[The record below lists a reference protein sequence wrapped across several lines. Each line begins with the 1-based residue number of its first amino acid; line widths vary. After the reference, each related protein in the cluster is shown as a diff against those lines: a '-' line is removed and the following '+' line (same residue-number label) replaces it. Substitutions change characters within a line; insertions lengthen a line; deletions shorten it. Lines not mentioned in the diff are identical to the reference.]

1 MAGPE
6 EQQLIT
12 REESIEDIKAHF
24 AREGIHFGTTIDPES
39 VRKPIVHYELIE
51 DPLDALKMGLM
62 NIERQLEQTREGFA
76 AEFLSNV
83 PSAATVLYYSVKF
96 SLEIINNGTVSA
108 DFLGQMQS
116 FMALGSTI
124 CGSVVAGTI
133 WKDLRREQDRFDELL
148 TILYTYEQSPRGRQD
163 YARLIK
169 NIHDL
174 TFELEALEKI
184 APEEFDHKKYM
195 DSAKARAEE
204 EKDFLHRLEKV
215 GYNLKTINPVKFGS
229 LEYWKRE
236 TRIFNERLLLTK
248 KIIGNTFNTI
258 KGYISF
264 GSEFS
269 NLLRAYAKAADN
281 IATLNDRRPEMKG
294 YIRFSKQYKKEHK
307 DKSLSHTS
315 KTAYKTLSSSEE
327 ADHINFEKGE
337 AVRRTRWKAA
347 MMNLEMWFCFF
358 EGAQG
363 ITRLGMSGYEV
374 FLSLKDDIGNIASA
388 LSNAGQGISHI
399 FSGAAGARAIQELC
413 DAFSDEFEK
422 IDSIRSLEAK
432 EVALINENERAA
444 KRQAMRDLQI
454 FLIQSKIKRRQH
466 PAASHSGPPDDRGP
480 IQTI

>member
-1 MAGPE
+1 MVGPE
-6 EQQLIT
+6 EQQLIP
-12 REESIEDIKAHF
+12 REESIEDLKAHF

-62 NIERQLEQTREGFA
+62 NIEKQLQKTREGFA
-76 AEFLSNV
+76 AELLSNV
-83 PSAATVLYYSVKF
+83 TSAATVLYYSGKF
-96 SLEIINNGTVSA
+96 ALEIVSNGSVSA
-108 DFLGQMQS
+108 DSLGQMQS
-116 FMALGSTI
+116 LMALGSTI

-133 WKDLRREQDRFDELL
+133 WKDLQREQVRFDDLL
-148 TILYTYEQSPRGRQD
+148 TILYTYEQSPRGVQD

-184 APEEFDHKKYM
+184 DPDDFDHKKYM
-195 DSAKARAEE
+195 DSAKTRAEE
-204 EKDFLHRLEKV
+204 EKNFRHRLEKV
-215 GYNLKTINPVKFGS
+215 GYNLRAINPVKFGS

-236 TRIFNERLLLTK
+236 TRIFNERLSLTK
-248 KIIGNTFNTI
+248 RIISNTFDTI
-258 KGYISF
+258 KGYISL

-269 NLLRAYAKAADN
+269 NLLRAYAKAAEN

-294 YIRFSKQYKKEHK
+294 YIRFSKQYKKEHR
-307 DKSLSHTS
+307 DKSRSYIP
-315 KTAYKTLSSSEE
+315 KAAYATLSPSEE

-347 MMNLEMWFCFF
+347 MMHLEMWFCFF
-358 EGAQG
+358 EGTQG
-363 ITRLGMSGYEV
+363 ITRLGMSGYEAL
-374 FLSLKDDIGNIASA
+374 LSLKDDVGNLASA
-388 LSNAGQGISHI
+388 LSNAGQGISHV
-399 FSGAAGARAIQELC
+399 FSGAAGARAIDELC

-432 EVALINENERAA
+432 EMALINENERAA

-454 FLIQSKIKRRQH
+454 LLIQRKIKGRQS
-466 PAASHSGPPDDRGP
+466 PTSSQSGERPENDGP
-480 IQTI
+480 